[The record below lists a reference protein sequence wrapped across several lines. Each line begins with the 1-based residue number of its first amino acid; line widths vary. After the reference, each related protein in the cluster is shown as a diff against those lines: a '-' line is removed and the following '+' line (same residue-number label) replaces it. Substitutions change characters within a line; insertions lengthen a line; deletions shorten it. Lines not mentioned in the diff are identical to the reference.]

1 MACQCLT
8 SQCRRPSWNHFAY
21 ERAGKALD
29 AKRDISSQK
38 KQSFAP
44 NRFSGPRW
52 YTFDRF
58 GYIRKTN
65 SLRFHRPY
73 QRLCRS
79 RWEWSD
85 AAPPASSLSL
95 GNFWGTYP
103 EDVARSADAGTR
115 SYTQSIF
122 LQWCLLTANFHNN
135 LASTKSTCHRS
146 LQWLLQLPSK
156 TWTPT
161 KMVRSL
167 ERSRGHGSACT
178 IM

>member
-95 GNFWGTYP
+95 GP
-103 EDVARSADAGTR
+103 EATHNRYFYNGACWPPISTTTLHRLNQHATGHCSDCFS
-115 SYTQSIF
+115 F
-122 LQWCLLTANFHNN
+122 LRRLGHQQRWWDH
-135 LASTKSTCHRS
+135 
-146 LQWLLQLPSK
+146 
-156 TWTPT
+156 
-161 KMVRSL
+161 
-167 ERSRGHGSACT
+167 SRGPVDMAVHVPSCRA
-178 IM
+178 M